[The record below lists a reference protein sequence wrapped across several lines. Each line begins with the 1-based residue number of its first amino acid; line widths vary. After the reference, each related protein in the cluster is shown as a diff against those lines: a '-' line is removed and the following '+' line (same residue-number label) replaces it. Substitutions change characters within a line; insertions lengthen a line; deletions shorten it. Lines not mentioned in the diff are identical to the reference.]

1 MLEETLK
8 TFLSTSTSLLGVV
21 VTYLLAKDYC
31 SLNESVEIKGR
42 IWSRCTSIHFMR
54 IEESRDYLDTFH
66 CAFRTLRQL
75 QRPRLFF
82 VKYQD
87 RRKLHG
93 EVAWLMDVARKKRFH
108 IRSLSDAKLLELDD
122 ELMKVVNGKH
132 TGASAPFPLGQ
143 SEPVFD
149 ETFLENLSAEYPI
162 ALALIRRM
170 EARLDQ
176 LTQTLP

>member
-31 SLNESVEIKGR
+31 SPNGSVQIKGR

-54 IEESRDYLDTFH
+54 IEESRDYLDTFL

-75 QRPRLFF
+75 QSPRLLF
-82 VKYQD
+82 VNHQD
-87 RRKLHG
+87 RGKLHG
-93 EVAWLMDVARKKRFH
+93 EIAGLMDVARKKRFH
-108 IRSLSDAKLLELDD
+108 LRSLSDSQLMQLDE
-122 ELMKVVNGKH
+122 ELMKVVNGNY
-132 TGASAPFPLGQ
+132 TGASAPGPLGQ
-143 SEPVFD
+143 SEPAFD
-149 ETFLENLSAEYPI
+149 ETFLERLSDEYPL

-176 LTQTLP
+176 LSQMLP